1 MTALTIAL
9 LMAGNQTPAMKSGD
23 IISRCLAKYANVN
36 SGMGEIL
43 MTQAAS
49 GKKISIKT
57 DLQFERPSKMF
68 LHQTS
73 ETIQPNDWLVVSDG
87 VQFGYDLPTVR
98 TNDRRRLF
106 EQIATVGTGNGEKK
120 LLKLHSIYM
129 AAKRSLG
136 DVPNPFLEFMT
147 QGKEENQSLVG
158 YLARMKP
165 AAEAK
170 EKELLDGST
179 GYSIGGQIGFGDP
192 TQDSNGV
199 PTGKYESVGRF
210 EMQISKDY
218 DLVSMKTIE
227 TISTTDKSNNLPTV
241 INVVT
246 TWTGKFQL
254 NQTPAESIFKVR

>member
-9 LMAGNQTPAMKSGD
+9 LMAGSQTPAMKSGD

-36 SGMGEIL
+36 SGIGEIV
-43 MTQAAS
+43 MTQSAS
-49 GKKISIKT
+49 GKKISVKT

-68 LHQTS
+68 LHQSS
-73 ETIQPNDWLVVSDG
+73 ETVLPNDWLVVSDG
-87 VQFGYDLPTVR
+87 IQFGYDVPAVR
-98 TNDRRRLF
+98 TGERRRLF
-106 EQIATVGTGNGEKK
+106 EPIATIGTGNGEKK

-136 DVPNPFLEFMT
+136 DVPNPFLEFIT
-147 QGKEENQSLVG
+147 QGKEENQSLLG
-158 YLARMKP
+158 YLGRIKP
-165 AAEAK
+165 SAEAK

-192 TQDSNGV
+192 TQDGNGV
-199 PTGKYESVGRF
+199 PTGRYESMGRF
-210 EMQISKDY
+210 EMQISKDF

-246 TWTGKFQL
+246 IWSGKMQL